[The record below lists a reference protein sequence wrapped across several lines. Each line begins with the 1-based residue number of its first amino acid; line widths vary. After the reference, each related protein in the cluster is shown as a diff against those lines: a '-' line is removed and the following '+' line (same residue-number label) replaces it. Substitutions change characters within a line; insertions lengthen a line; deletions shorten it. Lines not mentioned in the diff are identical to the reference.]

1 MTVPIYILSGF
12 LGSGKTTLLQQ
23 MLENWKAEGKTPAV
37 VMNEIGDVNL
47 DGMMLGEDVAMAELL
62 SGCICCSNRADL
74 GMELYNLIQTGE
86 PDVIVIEA
94 SGVANPV
101 EILDAVTEISL
112 YHRMELRNL
121 ITVVDAAH
129 LWELY
134 EQQQGKTYRLMQE
147 QIRAASVLIINKSD
161 LLEPER
167 LEKVEQIARGWNPYA
182 PMHVTV
188 RCALDRD
195 LYEQAGHALAG
206 EHHIAAAE
214 ENHAV
219 NDKQVHSAHSE
230 QHSLSG
236 GLQSTQMATDSVQE
250 HTSQHDHETHH
261 DQNEAPHSKHD
272 HEHHDTHET
281 HTHAPHHSHEHVMV
295 YTHYFEQPINSEA
308 FETLIAN
315 LPTEVYRAKGIL
327 TFNDTNSRFLF
338 QYAYRQ
344 SDFMKITPQKP
355 VPDVAVFIGEHFDKR
370 HIQELLLTLERQERE
385 A

>member
-47 DGMMLGEDVAMAELL
+47 DGMMLDGDVAMAELL

-74 GMELYNLIQTGE
+74 GMELYNLIQSGE

-121 ITVVDAAH
+121 ITVVDAMH

-147 QIRAASVLIINKSD
+147 QIRAASILIINKSD
-161 LLEPER
+161 LVQPEQLEQVQE
-167 LEKVEQIARGWNPYA
+167 IARRWNPYA
-182 PMHVTV
+182 PMYITV
-188 RCALDRD
+188 RCELDRA
-195 LYEQAGHALAG
+195 LYEEAHPSLAANSAEQHTG
-206 EHHIAAAE
+206 TMTSGISTDKHMFNDMYDKSEHHIHDEHCGCQPTATPDQIDASG
-214 ENHAV
+214 
-219 NDKQVHSAHSE
+219 DSAGSPSSE
-230 QHSLSG
+230 AS
-236 GLQSTQMATDSVQE
+236 A
-250 HTSQHDHETHH
+250 
-261 DQNEAPHSKHD
+261 
-272 HEHHDTHET
+272 HEHHGADHQ
-281 HTHAPHHSHEHVMV
+281 HKQLHHSHEHVMV

-308 FETLIAN
+308 FEQLIAS
-315 LPTEVYRAKGIL
+315 LPSEVYRAKGIL
-327 TFNDTNSRFLF
+327 TFSDTNSRFLF
-338 QYAYRQ
+338 QYAYQQ
-344 SDFMKITPQKP
+344 SDFMKITPQKE

-370 HIQELLLTLERQERE
+370 HIQQQLQLLEQQQTSL
-385 A
+385 

>member
-12 LGSGKTTLLQQ
+12 LGSGKTTLLQH

-74 GMELYNLIQTGE
+74 GTELYNLIQTGE

-94 SGVANPV
+94 SGVANPI

-147 QIRAASVLIINKSD
+147 QIRAASVLMINKSD
-161 LLEPER
+161 LLDADR
-167 LEKVEQIARGWNPYA
+167 LEQVQQIARGWNPYA

-188 RCALDRD
+188 RCELDRD
-195 LYEQAGHALAG
+195 LYEQASHALAG
-206 EHHIAAAE
+206 EHQAPNADQLTTDE
-214 ENHAV
+214 YNH
-219 NDKQVHSAHSE
+219 HSAN
-230 QHSLSG
+230 
-236 GLQSTQMATDSVQE
+236 
-250 HTSQHDHETHH
+250 HDHDHNHH
-261 DQNEAPHSKHD
+261 SDDHD
-272 HEHHDTHET
+272 HSHSHDEHERV
-281 HTHAPHHSHEHVMV
+281 HAPHHSHEHVMV

-308 FETLIAN
+308 FEALIAG
-315 LPTEVYRAKGIL
+315 LPAEIYRAKGIL

-370 HIQELLLTLERQERE
+370 HIQELLLTLERQESE